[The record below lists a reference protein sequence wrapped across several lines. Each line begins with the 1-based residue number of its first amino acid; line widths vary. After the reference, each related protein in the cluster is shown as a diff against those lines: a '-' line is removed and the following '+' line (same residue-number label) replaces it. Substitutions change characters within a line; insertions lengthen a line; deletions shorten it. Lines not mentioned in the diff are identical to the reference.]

1 MNEDGKLWS
10 AEEESDPF
18 SDHAASQPAEHRTEV
33 KHKYAWK
40 E

>member
-10 AEEESDPF
+10 VGEESNSL
-18 SDHAASQPAEHRTEV
+18 SDHDDSQAAEHQTEV